1 MMWAVLLGVF
11 LGASLNIWA
20 DSLPSGS
27 FEKFAAKLV
36 SIVFLAGP
44 GIFSIFVG
52 DRRERQRRAENR
64 DRQIEDKLRY
74 AVESLFPGENP
85 RTIRA
90 NVMLPDAD
98 ELFIAYRWNM
108 DTWKDASLRLPMG
121 SGVAGAAWDHAK
133 RAGNAD
139 RWRPLTA
146 PEITSGELDAW
157 NIDRQVAEMTDHIK
171 WIVSTPILSG
181 STRDVLGI
189 LNIDG
194 VDPLGDPAIIRSN
207 DLYHRCATLA
217 EVLANYLEQG

>member
-1 MMWAVLLGVF
+1 MKWVVLLGVI
-11 LGASLNIWA
+11 LGAGLNIWA

-27 FEKFAAKLV
+27 LEKFAAKLL

-44 GIFSIFVG
+44 GIFSIFAG
-52 DRRERQRRAENR
+52 ERRERQRRAESR

-74 AVESLFPGENP
+74 AVESLFPGENS

-98 ELFIAYRWNM
+98 ELFIAYQWNM
-108 DTWKDASLRLPMG
+108 DTWKDAGLRLPLG
-121 SGVAGAAWDHAK
+121 SGVAGAAWDHAN
-133 RAGNAD
+133 RVGNAD

-146 PEITSGELDAW
+146 PEITPGELEAW
-157 NIDRQVAEMTDHIK
+157 NIDRHVAEMTEHVR

-181 STRDVLGI
+181 STRAVLGI

-194 VDPLGDPAIIRSN
+194 VQALIDPGLIRSN

-217 EVLANYLEQG
+217 EVLANYLEQ